1 MEKKITLKGPF
12 NLGEAIK
19 KLKDELRADEKME
32 ISIEIEKKVKK
43 CKKGKRVPKL
53 FLPRDYKTWWME

>member
-1 MEKKITLKGPF
+1 MEKKITLKGSL

-19 KLKDELRADEKME
+19 KLKADEKME
-32 ISIEIEKKVKK
+32 ISIEIEKKGKK